1 MLFLTHVYS
10 LTGPLVAGQN
20 SLTRYVAASD
30 PKGVDYRTSDGVSLS
45 EAEIQ
50 SLVHQNVLRPL
61 RPEPCT
67 INADNVLLVNCV
79 GGLYLA
85 DKNYAENRQPMQP
98 IGVLLMTDKQLLPAA

>member
-61 RPEPCT
+61 RPEPCV
-67 INADNVLLVNCV
+67 IEPDKVLLVNCV
-79 GGLYLA
+79 GGVYLV
-85 DKNYAENRQPMQP
+85 DKNYEQNRKTMQR
-98 IGVLLMTDKQLLPAA
+98 IGTLLMTDKQLLPAA